1 MSKEAEMMKEL
12 DELLETK
19 IGRAE
24 EETEEFGFKK
34 YGIHHAYPAHIFR
47 YMDTDILSIRDK
59 NNWKFAEYIN
69 KLIDSY
75 MKEKK
80 K

>member
-12 DELLETK
+12 DELLKTK
-19 IGRAE
+19 IGCAE
-24 EETEEFGFKK
+24 EKTDEFGFKK
-34 YGIHHAYPAHIFR
+34 YGIHHAYPKHIFR

-59 NNWKFAEYIN
+59 NNWKFQEYIN
-69 KLIDSY
+69 KLIDGY

-80 K
+80 